1 MPAAAR
7 TFTVRHIQLLR
18 ALFAAVAAIMITF
31 SSDHSAAVG
40 LSVFS
45 GFAIATALIL
55 ALGAWLAVPKGSR
68 WSYVLL
74 AVLSVVAG
82 MIAGIPTLRTD
93 DLFFAAVISWAFTTG
108 AVELIVGLR
117 GRRTA
122 DPLARDAVLIGAVG
136 ILLGVLLLLIP
147 SGFATTYV
155 IEKAGTFELTG
166 IILGVGML
174 GGYAAIVAVFL
185 GIAGFTP
192 TRATAAPVADIEP
205 VQGGAA

>member
-1 MPAAAR
+1 MPAPAR
-7 TFTVRHIQLLR
+7 TVTVRHIQLLR
-18 ALFAAVAAIMITF
+18 ALFAAVAALMITF

-45 GFAIATALIL
+45 GFAIATALVL
-55 ALGAWLAVPKGSR
+55 ALGAWLAVPKGRR

-74 AVLSVVAG
+74 AILSALAG
-82 MIAGIPTLRTD
+82 MIAGIPALRTD
-93 DLFFAAVISWAFTTG
+93 DLFFAVVVSWAVVTG
-108 AVELIVGLR
+108 VTEILAGIR
-117 GRRTA
+117 GRRIGDA
-122 DPLARDAVLIGAVG
+122 LARDAILIGSIG

-147 SGFATTYV
+147 SGFETTYM
-155 IEKAGTFELTG
+155 IEGAGEFVLSG

-192 TRATAAPVADIEP
+192 TRVTPPQPADAES